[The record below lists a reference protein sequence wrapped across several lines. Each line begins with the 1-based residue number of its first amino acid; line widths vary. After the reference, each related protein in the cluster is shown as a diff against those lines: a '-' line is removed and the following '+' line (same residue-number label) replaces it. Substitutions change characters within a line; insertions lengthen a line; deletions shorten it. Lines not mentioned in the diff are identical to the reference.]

1 MNVKFKYNSH
11 AKYLTKDLNDGHNTN
26 DFSLLDVYLNQ
37 KGPSAKILLLDIFT
51 DHQIVAKSCTISV
64 GCDA

>member
-1 MNVKFKYNSH
+1 MNSIFRYNSNS
-11 AKYLTKDLNDGHNTN
+11 KYLTKYLKGGFNSN